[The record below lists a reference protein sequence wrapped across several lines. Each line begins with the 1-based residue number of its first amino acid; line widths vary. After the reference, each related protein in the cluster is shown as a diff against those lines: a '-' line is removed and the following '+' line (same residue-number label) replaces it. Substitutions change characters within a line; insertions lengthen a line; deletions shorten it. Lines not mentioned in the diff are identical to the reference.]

1 MKHFSKVS
9 QEPLTRYK
17 RNPAVCSIV
26 CNYILLLKISD
37 LKYHCHGNLVNFF
50 PFWIICSHFSV
61 FSLWRE
67 ISSRW
72 PSYEANG
79 NGDRRGLDW
88 KSSNLRF
95 HISRRWPLC
104 IQQISIKKMETVTF
118 RVKIVKKNC
127 CKWNWKNLANHIVKL
142 HNFFPCG
149 CDRKVKENLCFRW

>member
-1 MKHFSKVS
+1 MKYFSKVS
-9 QEPLTRYK
+9 QESLTRYK

-79 NGDRRGLDW
+79 NGDRRELDW

-104 IQQISIKKMETVTF
+104 IQQISIETVTF
-118 RVKIVKKNC
+118 RVKIVKKIAAELEKFGKSYC
-127 CKWNWKNLANHIVKL
+127 EVAQ
-142 HNFFPCG
+142 FFSSWLWQESKG
-149 CDRKVKENLCFRW
+149 KSLF

>member
-1 MKHFSKVS
+1 MKYFSKVS
-9 QEPLTRYK
+9 QESLTRYK

-37 LKYHCHGNLVNFF
+37 LKYHCYGNLVNFF

-79 NGDRRGLDW
+79 NGDRRELDW

-104 IQQISIKKMETVTF
+104 IQQISKETVTF
-118 RVKIVKKNC
+118 RVKIVKKIAASGTG
-127 CKWNWKNLANHIVKL
+127 KIWKIILWSCTIFSSWLWQESKGKSL
-142 HNFFPCG
+142 F
-149 CDRKVKENLCFRW
+149 